1 MGLLF
6 NNASVTR
13 IRNQTRWHTEM
24 RVNSPAGGAGGAKR
38 GGEREKGG
46 KKIMRYRIDE
56 IIDITG
62 SLARLYKHRVSNASF
77 SDASRAPVLTRV

>member
-24 RVNSPAGGAGGAKR
+24 RVNSGQARMARSAEEKER
-38 GGEREKGG
+38 REK
-46 KKIMRYRIDE
+46 KIIRIDE
-56 IIDITG
+56 IIDITD
-62 SLARLYKHRVSNASF
+62 SLALYKRRF
-77 SDASRAPVLTRV
+77 